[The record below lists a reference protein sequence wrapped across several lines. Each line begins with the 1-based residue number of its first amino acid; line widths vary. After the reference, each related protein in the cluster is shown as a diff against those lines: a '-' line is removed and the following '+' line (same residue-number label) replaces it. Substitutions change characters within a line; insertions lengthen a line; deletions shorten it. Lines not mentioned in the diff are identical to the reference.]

1 MTLRLQCRAFHFALL
16 QPLRT
21 SAGRL
26 QQRSGWLLRLD
37 DGEGS
42 VGWGEVAPL
51 HPELLNACS
60 ARVAALP
67 DRPSRQQLEGLI
79 VEHSG
84 ALGFGLGAALA
95 ELDAESDAMA
105 VFGVDGCWLGA
116 PASAL
121 LLPAGQR
128 MLTVLKTLQESGLD
142 LHGCTLKWKVAT
154 ESDRMERGLLE
165 QLLAH
170 LPASARLRLDANGG
184 WDRATAS
191 SWMSALHGD
200 PRLDWLEQPLAVA
213 DQVGLEQ
220 LAERG
225 PVALDES
232 LQQRPELRESWQGWQ
247 VRRPSVE
254 GDPRPLLRELQ
265 GGTPRRMLSTAF
277 ETGIA
282 RRWLQHLAALQWQG
296 PTPAAPGL
304 APGWCPSGPLFSEN
318 PEIVWAA
325 AR

>member
-1 MTLRLQCRAFHFALL
+1 MTLLLQARAFHFALL

-21 SAGRL
+21 SAGQL
-26 QQRSGWLLRLD
+26 QHRRGWLLRLD
-37 DGEGS
+37 NGEGC

-51 HPELLNACS
+51 HPQLLTECGE
-60 ARVAALP
+60 RLAALP
-67 DRPSRQQLEGLI
+67 ERPSRQQLEGLT
-79 VEHSG
+79 VQHSG

-95 ELDAESDAMA
+95 ELDAVEGGS
-105 VFGVDGCWLGA
+105 GPDGCWLGPPA
-116 PASAL
+116 PAL

-128 MLTVLKTLQESGLD
+128 MLAVLRTFQESGLD
-142 LHGCTLKWKVAT
+142 LNGCTLKWKVAT
-154 ESDRMERGLLE
+154 EPDRLERSLLE
-165 QLLAH
+165 QLLAA
-170 LPASARLRLDANGG
+170 LPVSARLRLDANGG

-191 SWMSALHGD
+191 SWMRALQGD
-200 PRLDWLEQPLAVA
+200 PRLDWLEQPLPVA
-213 DQVGLEQ
+213 DQTGLEQ

-232 LQQRPELRESWQGWQ
+232 LQLRPELRNSWQGWQ
-247 VRRPSVE
+247 VRRPSVD
-254 GDPRPLLRELQ
+254 GDPRPLLHELRA
-265 GGTPRRMLSTAF
+265 GTPRRMLSTAF

-304 APGWCPSGPLFSEN
+304 APGWCPSGPLFSDN
-318 PEIVWAA
+318 PETVWAA